1 MLNQTSSGATTEKT
15 DGNAPTRMQKATSLD
30 WLGQTLASLCWI
42 ISVFAYGL
50 ESTGDY
56 LQLTAASAWFIAN
69 ASTLAPKR
77 RGSRSTA
84 HDHTSLQEG

>member
-42 ISVFAYGL
+42 ISVFVYANGEL
-50 ESTGDY
+50 SSMSNGDW
-56 LQLTAASAWFIAN
+56 LQLAAASCWMASNIA
-69 ASTLAPKR
+69 SLLAINPGK
-77 RGSRSTA
+77 
-84 HDHTSLQEG
+84 

>member
-42 ISVFAYGL
+42 ISVFVYVD
-50 ESTGDY
+50 GDLSGMSNGDW
-56 LQLTAASAWFIAN
+56 LQLAAASCWMASNIA
-69 ASTLAPKR
+69 SLLAINPGK
-77 RGSRSTA
+77 
-84 HDHTSLQEG
+84 